1 LSEQQTLVAAQYVLE
16 VRLADGDRL
25 TLDAG
30 SDPESAQAELA
41 AVHAALEA
49 GAFVQLGDTAI
60 VRAAEIRSARIHR
73 LGGSN
78 DDFSEA
84 LRPRRSG
91 GYGMSTYDTER
102 RDVAASHSPM
112 RSGQQQQQGDG
123 GPGFLDNYVGYGRKP
138 YAETKPFWMTSEF
151 IAAAGAIAALAV
163 ALGTNDRVDGFK
175 GWLLIAIVASAY
187 IISRGIAKAGARDP
201 NPDRRYGGGQGYGG
215 GGY

>member
-1 LSEQQTLVAAQYVLE
+1 MSEQQTMVAAQYVLE

-30 SDPESAQAELA
+30 NDPESAQAELA

-49 GAFVQLGDTAI
+49 GAFVQLGDSAI

-73 LGGSN
+73 VGGMDGN
-78 DDFSEA
+78 GFSEA
-84 LRPRRSG
+84 LRPQRIG

-102 RDVAASHSPM
+102 RDVAASHAPM
-112 RSGQQQQQGDG
+112 RSGEQHRADG

-151 IAAAGAIAALAV
+151 LAAAAAIAAFAI
-163 ALGTNDRVDGFK
+163 ALGTNDLVDGFR

-187 IISRGIAKAGARDP
+187 ILSRGIAKAGARDP
-201 NPDRRYGGGQGYGG
+201 NPDRRYAGGG

>member
-1 LSEQQTLVAAQYVLE
+1 MSEQQTLVGAQYVLE

-30 SDPESAQAELA
+30 TDPDSAQTELA

-73 LGGSN
+73 LGRGN
-78 DDFSEA
+78 GNFSEE
-84 LRPRRSG
+84 LRRRTG
-91 GYGMSTYDTER
+91 GYPMSTYDTER
-102 RDVAASHSPM
+102 RAVAAGHSPM
-112 RSGQQQQQGDG
+112 RSGEQQQRTDG
-123 GPGFLDNYVGYGRKP
+123 GPGFIDNYMGYGRKP

-151 IAAAGAIAALAV
+151 LAAAAAVAAFAI
-163 ALGTNDRVDGFK
+163 ALGTNDLVDGFR
-175 GWLLIAIVASAY
+175 GWLLIAIVTSAY
-187 IISRGIAKAGARDP
+187 VLSRGIAKAGSRDP
-201 NPDRRYGGGQGYGG
+201 NPDRRFGGGQGYGG

>member
-1 LSEQQTLVAAQYVLE
+1 MSEQQTLVAAQYVLE

-73 LGGSN
+73 LGGGHRN
-78 DDFSEA
+78 GNDFSQA
-84 LRPRRSG
+84 LQPRGG
-91 GYGMSTYDTER
+91 GYRMSTYDTER

-112 RSGQQQQQGDG
+112 RSGQQQQQQDG
-123 GPGFLDNYVGYGRKP
+123 GPGFLDNYVGYGRRP
-138 YAETKPFWMTSEF
+138 HAETKPFWMTSEF
-151 IAAAGAIAALAV
+151 IAAVGAIAAFAV
-163 ALGTNDRVDGFK
+163 ALGTNARVDGFK

-187 IISRGIAKAGARDP
+187 IISRGIAKSGTRDP
-201 NPDRRYGGGQGYGG
+201 NPDRRYGGGQGY
-215 GGY
+215 

>member
-1 LSEQQTLVAAQYVLE
+1 MSEQQTMVAAHYVLE
-16 VRLADGDRL
+16 VKLADGDRL
-25 TLDAG
+25 ALDAG
-30 SDPESAQAELA
+30 TDFESAQAELA
-41 AVHAALEA
+41 AVHVALEA

-73 LGGSN
+73 VGGAAEEI
-78 DDFSEA
+78 SEA
-84 LRPRRSG
+84 LQPRFRG
-91 GYGMSTYDTER
+91 NGMSTYDTER

-112 RSGQQQQQGDG
+112 RSGEQQHQGDG

-151 IAAAGAIAALAV
+151 LVTAGAIAAFGI
-163 ALGTNDRVDGFK
+163 ALGTNARVDGFK

-201 NPDRRYGGGQGYGG
+201 NPDRRYSGGQGY
-215 GGY
+215 

>member
-1 LSEQQTLVAAQYVLE
+1 MSEQQTLVAAQYVLE

-73 LGGSN
+73 LGS
-78 DDFSEA
+78 A
-84 LRPRRSG
+84 G
-91 GYGMSTYDTER
+91 GGDGNGTQTRFRGVQMSQYDTER
-102 RDVAASHSPM
+102 RDIAGSHAPM
-112 RSGQQQQQGDG
+112 RSGQQQSD
-123 GPGFLDNYVGYGRKP
+123 GPGFIDNYVGYGRKP
-138 YAETKPFWMTSEF
+138 HAETKPFWMTSEF
-151 IAAAGAIAALAV
+151 LAAVGAIAAFAI

-175 GWLLIAIVASAY
+175 G
-187 IISRGIAKAGARDP
+187 
-201 NPDRRYGGGQGYGG
+201 
-215 GGY
+215 